1 MPEEAK
7 QELENDSEDITVE
20 VEEETSESSETPEPQ
35 EPEEPSAEPEAAESE
50 QELAE
55 YSEGVKKRISKL
67 TAKMREAERREQA
80 ALEYAKSV
88 QAQLNEASQK
98 TQSLDASYVAEFENR
113 VNTEE
118 ELLKQTLKRAND
130 IGDTDA
136 QFEANKRLAQLANQR
151 ERLEYVKAEQSRRAQ
166 APQPETAQP
175 PEPQESQA
183 PQPADPKAEAWAA
196 KNEWFGVDEPMTL
209 TALYMHKQLTEVEGF
224 DPTSDEYYKEVDT
237 RLRQEFPHKFSETPP
252 AKKKSGPQVAGA
264 SRSSNGRG
272 KQQVKLTPS
281 QVAISKK
288 LGITE
293 QQYAKQLLR
302 MQQTS

>member
-1 MPEEAK
+1 MPEEVK
-7 QELENDSEDITVE
+7 EELENDSEEIVVE
-20 VEEETSESSETPEPQ
+20 VEEEPSEASESQ
-35 EPEEPSAEPEAAESE
+35 EPEEASAEPAEPESGE
-50 QELAE
+50 QQELE
-55 YSEGVKKRISKL
+55 QYTEGVKKRINKL

-136 QFEANKRLAQLANQR
+136 QFEANKRLAQLAGQR
-151 ERLEYVKAEQSRRAQ
+151 ERLEYVKADQARRAQ
-166 APQPETAQP
+166 VPQQPQPVQQP
-175 PEPQESQA
+175 QVPQQSQA
-183 PQPADPKAEAWAA
+183 PDPKAEAWAA

-237 RLRQEFPHKFSETPP
+237 RLRQEFPHKFSPTSTT
-252 AKKKSGPQVAGA
+252 KKKSGPQVAGA
-264 SRSSNGRG
+264 SRSNNGRG